1 MKMKPDIKPYI
12 SVVIF
17 TYNQSELVSRNIES
31 ILNQKDFIS
40 EIIVS
45 DDCST
50 DSTWDVIESYQ
61 NRYPPLI
68 KAFQNEHNLGI
79 FEHLES
85 TWSKVNGDL
94 IFYMAGDD
102 EFCSGVFEKATK
114 LVIDNKIDLKKD
126 SFSLYFDFKFKSAD
140 GKERIFR
147 NRKLQKYNPISLK
160 IRNLIFNRTVG
171 FSRNVLNQ
179 FYPVNKSIGIFA
191 DGLLDIQVQLFS
203 QRNYYDPFVGS
214 IYYTGIGISSKT
226 KKLDSLRSYR
236 KYFEEVSKVIDT
248 TIDNN
253 ENWLEYMKRKI
264 TYLISPT
271 PKNYFY
277 YVVFFVKGNSL
288 AFGLRF
294 FAKEF
299 KELVTNAYLLY
310 RK

>member
-1 MKMKPDIKPYI
+1 MKAEIKPYI
-12 SVVIF
+12 TVVIY

-31 ILNQKDFIS
+31 VLNQKDFIL
-40 EIIVS
+40 EIIIS

-50 DSTWDVIESYQ
+50 DTTWDVIVNYQ
-61 NRYPPLI
+61 KRYPKLI
-68 KAFQNEHNLGI
+68 KAYRNDQNLGI

-102 EFCSGVFEKATK
+102 EFCPGVFEKATK
-114 LVIDNKIDLKKD
+114 LVIRNNIDPKKD
-126 SFSLYFDFKFKSAD
+126 SFSLYFDFKFKTAD
-140 GKERIFR
+140 GKERVFR
-147 NRKLQKYNPISLK
+147 NRKLKKHNPISLK

-171 FSRNVLNQ
+171 FSRNVLKE

-203 QRNYYDPFVGS
+203 QKNYYDPFVGS
-214 IYYTGIGISSKT
+214 IYYTGLGISSKT

-248 TIDNN
+248 KLDNN

-264 TYLISPT
+264 SYSISPV

-277 YVVFFVKGNSL
+277 YVVFFVRGNSL
-288 AFGLRF
+288 AFGIRF

-299 KELVTNAYLLY
+299 KELVINTFLL
-310 RK
+310 KIK